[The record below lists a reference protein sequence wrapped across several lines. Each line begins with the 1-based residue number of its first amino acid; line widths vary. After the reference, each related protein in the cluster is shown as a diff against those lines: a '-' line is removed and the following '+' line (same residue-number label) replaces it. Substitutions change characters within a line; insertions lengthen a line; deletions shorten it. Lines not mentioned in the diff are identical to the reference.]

1 MRNGDNPAFP
11 ESIASQEKQQKE
23 QRLSLG
29 LSKADQVMEE
39 KKLELE
45 SFADSVSTQKL
56 QRDRAYVDRL
66 HAVFTSKELKK
77 EAKYGKVLEA
87 LILDLGELASW
98 LGENTDIARTTE
110 YDDWRNKVDVLL
122 RFKRVEGGEDF
133 LGMAVDATVSYLLRD
148 KFDRIVQEIEPGHM
162 GEVHYVKKDWKKG
175 RLDNLPRVV
184 VGVDPER
191 VDELMQLWLQDDY
204 EALAASPVK
213 KLLLTQIASQLQ
225 LYHDYANK
233 YGKRDWLEH
242 IDPALKEINSQL
254 ALEADTPLLQHDSV
268 SVALQSQLQ
277 ILRRKWAL

>member
-148 KFDRIVQEIEPGHM
+148 KFDRIVQEIESGHM